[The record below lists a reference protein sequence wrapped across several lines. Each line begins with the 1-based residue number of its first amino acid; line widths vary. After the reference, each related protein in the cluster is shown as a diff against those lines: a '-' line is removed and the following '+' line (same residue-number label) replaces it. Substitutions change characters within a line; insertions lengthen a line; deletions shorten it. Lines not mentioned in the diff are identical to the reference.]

1 MTVAERTAEK
11 KAELMQTFK
20 GLSEDQL
27 KIAADLISQAAF
39 MSVTLDDLAERI
51 NKNGTTEEYTN
62 GAHQSGRKISSDAK
76 LYSSLIAKY
85 TMIVTKLL
93 KLIPGEKK
101 GRAAKDP
108 LPAKNKYTKPA
119 PKTAAEEMAKQ
130 SEMDNAFLKAVLSG
144 EVKQIEYR
152 EFCEKWREQNQ

>member
-11 KAELMQTFK
+11 KAELMQIFK

-39 MSVTLDDLAERI
+39 MSVTLDDLAEKI
-51 NKNGTTEEYTN
+51 NENGTTEEYTN

-101 GRAAKDP
+101 ERAAKDP

-119 PKTAAEEMAKQ
+119 PTTAEEMAKKA
-130 SEMDNAFLKAVLSG
+130 EMDDAFLKAVLSG

>member
-1 MTVAERTAEK
+1 MTVEERTAEK

-20 GLSEDQL
+20 ELSEDQL

-108 LPAKNKYTKPA
+108 LPAKNKYTIPA
-119 PKTAAEEMAKQ
+119 PTAAEEMAKQ
-130 SEMDNAFLKAVLSG
+130 SEMENAFLKAVLSG

>member
-1 MTVAERTAEK
+1 MTVEERTAEK

-20 GLSEDQL
+20 ELSEDQL

-119 PKTAAEEMAKQ
+119 QTAAEEMAKQ

-152 EFCEKWREQNQ
+152 EFCEKWREQNL